1 MRREIDEYVWVL
13 TNARKT
19 AADRRLR
26 TVTGLGRA
34 LEVHP
39 AQVTRWEHGEVRPS
53 DTTLRRYEETLGLSP
68 HRLGLPLAFLRR
80 TRDRLGRSTRA
91 LTPIEPDDRVRAT
104 DLLER
109 ALGGEPMSGVDWLDL
124 TDVLSRHDG
133 VLLRER
139 DWTHL
144 LSRLVLELAVN
155 RSVEYAARWESAT
168 RIVGTPA
175 SAGALLTLAEAA
187 VGEAEPMPFAEYAGL
202 LQYSAD
208 PAALALLTAQ
218 TLRPRTEDTQWA
230 AIFALGAWAQD
241 PRMVVGL
248 RGGVLPV
255 CVALLADPDTTPRML
270 RAAGWLARS
279 LDPEGAPHLARAL
292 AARGAD
298 ELAVTVVHSGAV
310 RPDGLRVARA
320 REAATAIESAGLPGS
335 SPMLLDLLDE
345 ALSSADQETRGN
357 ALGALMLLPQGVPV
371 GRWLAARL
379 QAAVRDADVAEGL
392 DLLAGLAWLAQDA
405 DLPVLL
411 ELLLDPATPVPLL
424 WPLAKAFG
432 NAASQPTGVDAAAPA
447 GPPADAPELPADWA
461 ARVVT
466 WASDA
471 VARRGS
477 AEGST
482 CAERSVSA
490 ASYALGMRGELAGLR
505 RVAEVAGA
513 PTSWSGSPQWWLR
526 LPVAVRPS
534 SGRPAA

>member
-1 MRREIDEYVWVL
+1 
-13 TNARKT
+13 
-19 AADRRLR
+19 
-26 TVTGLGRA
+26 
-34 LEVHP
+34 
-39 AQVTRWEHGEVRPS
+39 
-53 DTTLRRYEETLGLSP
+53 
-68 HRLGLPLAFLRR
+68 
-80 TRDRLGRSTRA
+80 
-91 LTPIEPDDRVRAT
+91 
-104 DLLER
+104 
-109 ALGGEPMSGVDWLDL
+109 
-124 TDVLSRHDG
+124 
-133 VLLRER
+133 
-139 DWTHL
+139 
-144 LSRLVLELAVN
+144 
-155 RSVEYAARWESAT
+155 
-168 RIVGTPA
+168 
-175 SAGALLTLAEAA
+175 
-187 VGEAEPMPFAEYAGL
+187 
-202 LQYSAD
+202 
-208 PAALALLTAQ
+208 
-218 TLRPRTEDTQWA
+218 
-230 AIFALGAWAQD
+230 
-241 PRMVVGL
+241 MVVGL